1 MLGSLGT
8 EQATILIGSRISNFT
23 LLSGVR
29 ARTWSV
35 VKTIVS
41 VVFLCKMHFPVKRK
55 NFSLKIVKRK
65 AHTPLAHLPL
75 NKRVFTCTLFPPS
88 PLPPKFC
95 VTCLFHFSWVLQSS
109 KEKLKTMLMQ
119 KFGGQIRCIMGECKW
134 RMGVVDYNLV
144 PFSHQHQGSIS
155 LTSGKIQKKSLV
167 GPAIKTSSS
176 LANFF
181 ANQNLWTRLF
191 DFDRSSVYTPILY
204 NLKPLRKSLSQ
215 YKFMKPCHNDM
226 SKNFVF
232 LVIESRSM
240 PLFIHACCMLLNLSN
255 LQTTVLILSKKECV
269 SSWLTNVSIPAF

>member
-41 VVFLCKMHFPVKRK
+41 VAFLCKMHFPVKRK

-65 AHTPLAHLPL
+65 AHTPLAHLPS
-75 NKRVFTCTLFPPS
+75 CTLFPPS
-88 PLPPKFC
+88 PPKFC

-119 KFGGQIRCIMGECKW
+119 NFGGQIRCIMGECKW

-144 PFSHQHQGSIS
+144 PFSHEHQGSLS
-155 LTSGKIQKKSLV
+155 LTSGKILKKSLI
-167 GPAIKTSSS
+167 GPAIKTCSS

-191 DFDRSSVYTPILY
+191 DFDRSSVHTQILY
-204 NLKPLRKSLSQ
+204 NLKPLRK
-215 YKFMKPCHNDM
+215 KF
-226 SKNFVF
+226 
-232 LVIESRSM
+232 I
-240 PLFIHACCMLLNLSN
+240 
-255 LQTTVLILSKKECV
+255 
-269 SSWLTNVSIPAF
+269 SI